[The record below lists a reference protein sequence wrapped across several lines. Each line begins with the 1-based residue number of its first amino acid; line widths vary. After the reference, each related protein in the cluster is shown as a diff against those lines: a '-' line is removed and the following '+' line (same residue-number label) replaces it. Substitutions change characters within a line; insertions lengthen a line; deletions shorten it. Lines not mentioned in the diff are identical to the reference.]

1 VRKSIP
7 KQWIKTKWLPA
18 FSTQQRRW
26 RLALIAVLA
35 VAVTFMAPA
44 VKELGSFGML
54 RPQPVFAQQAK
65 SVEAGA
71 QVYQR
76 LPDFPLE
83 NSYVNKETGQVD
95 PDNTLVS
102 RLIRYHIYV
111 KGRPPNYRLDWKLT
125 LADYLGA
132 NELIEETLYPGR
144 DVLQENP
151 MEKDLAAISRLNR
164 TQRDALIQVLVTI
177 FNPNY
182 ENIAEPAPAL
192 NPAPDRP
199 QTPKRKP
206 LPQAGDADLLKHQK

>member
-1 VRKSIP
+1 M
-7 KQWIKTKWLPA
+7 
-18 FSTQQRRW
+18 
-26 RLALIAVLA
+26 AVLA
-35 VAVTFMAPA
+35 VALTVATPA
-44 VKELGSFGML
+44 LKEVGNFGML
-54 RPQPVFAQQAK
+54 RPQPVFAQQATA
-65 SVEAGA
+65 VQAGA

-83 NSYVNKETGQVD
+83 NDYVNQETGKVD

-132 NELIEETLYPGR
+132 NELIDETVYPGR
-144 DVLQENP
+144 DVLRENP
-151 MEKDLAAISRLNR
+151 MEKDRAVISRLDR
-164 TQRDALIQVLVTI
+164 TQRDALIQALVTI

-182 ENIAEPAPAL
+182 ENIAEPEPAP
-192 NPAPDRP
+192 NPAPDIP
-199 QTPKRKP
+199 QTPNRKP

>member
-1 VRKSIP
+1 M
-7 KQWIKTKWLPA
+7 
-18 FSTQQRRW
+18 
-26 RLALIAVLA
+26 AVLA
-35 VAVTFMAPA
+35 VALTVATPA
-44 VKELGSFGML
+44 LKEVGNFGML
-54 RPQPVFAQQAK
+54 RPQPVFAQQSQ
-65 SVEAGA
+65 SVQAGA

-83 NSYVNKETGQVD
+83 NDYVNQETGKVD

-132 NELIEETLYPGR
+132 NELIEATVYPGR

-151 MEKDLAAISRLNR
+151 MEKDRAAISRLNR
-164 TQRDALIQVLVTI
+164 TQRDALIQTLVTI
-177 FNPNY
+177 FDPNY
-182 ENIAEPAPAL
+182 ENIAEPAPAP
-192 NPAPDRP
+192 NPAPDLP
-199 QTPKRKP
+199 QAPRRKP